1 MKIHRKP
8 YSQSVSGLFFPS
20 MKIAPVCHS
29 VWNTKYPKGV
39 YPSRPLISNPA
50 IRLGLPVGE
59 GEGLKVASQWG
70 AVAKQFHGV
79 VVAKDSSVTHS
90 LSPRFC
96 CCCLC
101 VSRDWSIIHPS
112 DKVLLRG
119 SWESECFRC
128 LLLLFTKT
136 PSLDYVLRRTEVKAA
151 EIEWD
156 FCGGV

>member
-1 MKIHRKP
+1 
-8 YSQSVSGLFFPS
+8 

-59 GEGLKVASQWG
+59 G

-119 SWESECFRC
+119 S
-128 LLLLFTKT
+128 
-136 PSLDYVLRRTEVKAA
+136 
-151 EIEWD
+151 
-156 FCGGV
+156 